1 MIMKKKG
8 GKKKEEET
16 SRMKIGN
23 SSCLI
28 EPPTRSN
35 RDFHADLTTR
45 IIDQEVRDFT

>member
-8 GKKKEEET
+8 EKKEEET

-28 EPPTRSN
+28 GPPTRSN